1 MPKRPNLGSLMPVS
15 PVIRIIAPAAEMQA
29 ALLLTQV
36 CPVFLILAADEFE
49 YVAGGDQIQLRLNG
63 EGPRVVFR
71 IFHRHFQIDVTE
83 VATAI
88 SLTDAHG
95 FAARM
100 AEQIDP
106 AGFIKANG
114 FDGQGVALPFAHRVS
129 HPGRLWIVGK
139 ATPVGVNLSRGVAVL
154 G

>member
-1 MPKRPNLGSLMPVS
+1 
-15 PVIRIIAPAAEMQA
+15 MQA
-29 ALLLTQV
+29 SGVVTNLLQRMVLLLTRRM
-36 CPVFLILAADEFE
+36 CPVLFILAADEFE
-49 YVAGGDQIQLRLNG
+49 YVAGGDQIQLRLNR

-71 IFHRHFQIDVTE
+71 IFHRHYQIDVTE

-114 FDGQGVALPFAHRVS
+114 FDSQCVALPFAHRVS

-139 ATPVGVNLSRGVAVL
+139 ATPVGVNLSRGV
-154 G
+154 